1 MLSFT
6 RGIFISFLAV
16 AAMTGL
22 QAQEKDM
29 LEMIKS
35 FQWDSP
41 ATERQTEGV
50 EHRVFYSQANKTD
63 VGYYVSFPGGY
74 DNPENVGERYPVI
87 YYLHGGRP
95 GAESKG
101 LSGFRNF
108 RASRAGDR
116 LPPHIFVMVNGGKL
130 SHYDYVDGYLGVQ
143 AFMEFV
149 QHLDETQRTLAD
161 RGSRV
166 LIGSSQGGRGVGRY
180 LFRYPELFATGVS
193 IAGGHQRELIIS
205 ENEGSELNGIVIPD
219 ASNNVFDNA
228 MAYAARGD
236 DAPRVNLMVVI
247 GNEDD
252 NYPGNLIWC
261 ARLAELG
268 IKHELMVVPGTGHGV
283 DFDIEGSRERVW
295 RFISNGLRGEV
306 SSQE

>member
-1 MLSFT
+1 MNAVL
-6 RGIFISFLAV
+6 RRILIFCMAV
-16 AAMTGL
+16 TIMAGL
-22 QAQEKDM
+22 QAQKKDM

-35 FQWDSP
+35 FQWVSP
-41 ATERQTEGV
+41 ATGRQTEGV
-50 EHRVFYSQANKTD
+50 EHRVFYSQANKAE
-63 VGYYVSFPGGY
+63 VGYYVSYPVGYNEPG
-74 DNPENVGERYPVI
+74 NVGERYPVI

-101 LSGFRNF
+101 LSGFKNF
-108 RASRAGDR
+108 RASRAGDL

-149 QHLDETQRTLAD
+149 QHLDGTERTLAD
-161 RGSRV
+161 RQSRV
-166 LIGSSQGGRGVGRY
+166 LIGSSQGGRAVGRY

-193 IAGGHQRELIIS
+193 IAGGHQTELILS
-205 ENEGSELNGIVIPD
+205 ENEGSEFNGIVIPD

-228 MAYAARGD
+228 IAYAARGHA
-236 DAPRVNLMVVI
+236 APMVHLMVVI

-252 NYPGNLIWC
+252 NYQGNLIWC
-261 ARLAELG
+261 AKLAELA

-283 DFDIEGSRERVW
+283 DFEIEGSRERVW
-295 RFISNGLRGEV
+295 RFMSNGLRGAI